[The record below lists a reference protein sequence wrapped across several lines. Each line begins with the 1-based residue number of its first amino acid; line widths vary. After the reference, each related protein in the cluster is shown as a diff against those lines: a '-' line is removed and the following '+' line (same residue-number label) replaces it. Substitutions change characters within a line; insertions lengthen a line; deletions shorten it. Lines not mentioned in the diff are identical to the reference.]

1 MQRRLA
7 APHTAAQT
15 NYGGSGTPAASGDGD
30 GAAAVAAANRVKCQS
45 SSFPPFRETPCF
57 SKLREEQFEVIT
69 NATASKKANEER

>member
-1 MQRRLA
+1 MKRRLA
-7 APHTAAQT
+7 TAAAAQT
-15 NYGGSGTPAASGDGD
+15 NYGGSGTAAASGGD
-30 GAAAVAAANRVKCQS
+30 GAAAAAAANRVKCRS